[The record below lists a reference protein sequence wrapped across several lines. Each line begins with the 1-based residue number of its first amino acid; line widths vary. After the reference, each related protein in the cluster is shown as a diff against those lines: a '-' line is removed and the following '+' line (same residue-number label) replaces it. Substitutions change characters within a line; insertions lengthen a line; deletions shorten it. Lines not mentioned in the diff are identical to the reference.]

1 MICKCISCGEVER
14 DDLGALFARVT
25 RRLIAEE
32 RPLLDAR
39 GLTMWQYVALS
50 HLGRGPAGSQ
60 LAMAEAI
67 GYDKTRLIALLESL
81 EEAGFVAREP
91 DPVDRRA
98 RVVRLT
104 PAGRRRLAAARRD
117 IRRMEERVLGALT
130 ATERETLLAVLPRLG
145 HTDGVPSVSPVTD
158 DDTGA

>member
-1 MICKCISCGEVER
+1 MAAER

-39 GLTMWQYVALS
+39 GMTMWEYIALS
-50 HLGRGPAGSQ
+50 HLGRGAAGSQ

-67 GYDKTRLIALLESL
+67 GYDKTRLIALLEGL
-81 EEAGFVAREP
+81 EGRGLVRREP
-91 DPVDRRA
+91 DPRDRRA

-104 PAGRRRLAAARRD
+104 PAGTRTLRAARND
-117 IRRMEERVLGALT
+117 IRRMERRVLSDLSAD
-130 ATERETLLAVLPRLG
+130 ERDVLLAVLPRLAEG
-145 HTDGVPSVSPVTD
+145 
-158 DDTGA
+158 

>member
-1 MICKCISCGEVER
+1 MAAER

-39 GLTMWQYVALS
+39 GMTMWEYIALS
-50 HLGRGPAGSQ
+50 HLGRGAAGSQ

-67 GYDKTRLIALLESL
+67 GYDKTRLIALLEGL
-81 EEAGFVAREP
+81 EGRGLVRREP
-91 DPVDRRA
+91 DPRDRRA

-104 PAGRRRLAAARRD
+104 PAGTRTLRVARTD
-117 IRRMEERVLGALT
+117 IRRMERRMLSELSADERDV
-130 ATERETLLAVLPRLG
+130 LLAVLPRLAE
-145 HTDGVPSVSPVTD
+145 T
-158 DDTGA
+158 

>member
-1 MICKCISCGEVER
+1 VER

-32 RPLLDAR
+32 RPLLEAR

-81 EEAGFVAREP
+81 QEAGLVAREP
-91 DPVDRRA
+91 DPADRRA

-117 IRRMEERVLGALT
+117 IRRMEEGVLGALT
-130 ATERETLLAVLPRLG
+130 EAERETLLAVLPRLG
-145 HTDGVPSVSPVTD
+145 HTDGASPVSPVTD
-158 DDTGA
+158 DDAGA